1 MVDDYSTHEDE
12 PVERE
17 FDPNAITHDA
27 DTADNNW
34 LESNVSPKVDEWVGK
49 TIGQFQIIQI
59 IGSGGMGNVY
69 EARQMHPNRSVALKI
84 VKSAAATPIT
94 LQRFEM
100 ESEMLA
106 RFQHP
111 GIAQVYDSGHQM
123 QGDILLPFF
132 VMEYVLGSR
141 SITDY
146 AEDEHLSREGRL
158 ELLLLVFNAVQYGHG
173 RGVIHRDLKPS
184 NILITTAGM
193 PKVID
198 FGVALRSDS
207 DEIETTIT
215 STGRFVGTLQWASPE
230 QCGDDPHDVDIRT
243 DVYSLGVI
251 MYQLIVGE
259 LPYSMKGIP
268 LYRAPIVV
276 RETKPVPPRSIDP
289 TIPVDVEQIIAKA
302 LRKDRKL
309 RYESVA
315 ELAMDVRRF
324 LSNEPIHAKPPSKL
338 RQLKLYAKRN
348 QLKFKAGIVVFLAL
362 ILGVTGLVWGLVES
376 EKRSKELQRLYV
388 TAKSATR
395 TAERR
400 AYTATIGAAQVA
412 IANNSWLM
420 ARHHL
425 DSTDRGYRGWEWNY
439 LRRFVDHSIGVWPV
453 GDRPNILATSP
464 NGESVAVAFE
474 GVRIGIIDEKREVLR
489 TIQMSDRVSTLAFTG
504 DGALLVV
511 GMSNGVI
518 AIVDTKDNTL
528 LAFTDEVPSVES
540 IAPTNSDYFATG
552 HSDGIVRIWKTD
564 GTLLRTINTG
574 NGTILSIAYDSTG
587 TQLAIGKTDGVVQI
601 WNESRSEF
609 QMHQEAHE
617 DAVYDLIFLENG
629 KLVSVGGDGV
639 MEVWDPDTK
648 NLLNKIQVNS
658 DAIFSVTEVDGTV
671 ATAGQDGIIRIWS
684 TSDFALLDELV
695 GHDDWIWSIES
706 VGDNR
711 LASVSRDG
719 DIRWWSSELLI
730 SSTARTLG
738 KLPASDI
745 AFVFDAKLAVVSEFD
760 SDVQLLDFVTG
771 ESKILR
777 SVTNDELTIVK
788 HVPTTSMLVT
798 GDVRGNVRLWDTDLM
813 LQTSLVGICDGQI
826 SSLAV
831 SEFGKFIAA
840 GTLSGGIYVWDMQ
853 SNQLVLDYVVSNAN
867 VLSMTF
873 GSKAN
878 TIFVSTS
885 RDAVIALAIK
895 PKQELWRKESSI
907 DVMVLEYLSNSNVLL
922 AASPNNTIEL
932 LDVSDGS
939 VLQTANAKGATLR
952 DVAVFPDENRFV
964 TVLTDGTVS
973 VWDASFLYLI
983 ASFSSS
989 ESADCIGVSSDGTIV
1004 SVGGGGSEINF
1015 MDGLSRNARLI
1026 KREQ

>member
-1 MVDDYSTHEDE
+1 
-12 PVERE
+12 
-17 FDPNAITHDA
+17 
-27 DTADNNW
+27 
-34 LESNVSPKVDEWVGK
+34 
-49 TIGQFQIIQI
+49 
-59 IGSGGMGNVY
+59 
-69 EARQMHPNRSVALKI
+69 
-84 VKSAAATPIT
+84 
-94 LQRFEM
+94 
-100 ESEMLA
+100 
-106 RFQHP
+106 
-111 GIAQVYDSGHQM
+111 
-123 QGDILLPFF
+123 
-132 VMEYVLGSR
+132 
-141 SITDY
+141 
-146 AEDEHLSREGRL
+146 
-158 ELLLLVFNAVQYGHG
+158 
-173 RGVIHRDLKPS
+173 
-184 NILITTAGM
+184 
-193 PKVID
+193 
-198 FGVALRSDS
+198 
-207 DEIETTIT
+207 
-215 STGRFVGTLQWASPE
+215 
-230 QCGDDPHDVDIRT
+230 
-243 DVYSLGVI
+243 
-251 MYQLIVGE
+251 
-259 LPYSMKGIP
+259 
-268 LYRAPIVV
+268 
-276 RETKPVPPRSIDP
+276 
-289 TIPVDVEQIIAKA
+289 
-302 LRKDRKL
+302 
-309 RYESVA
+309 
-315 ELAMDVRRF
+315 
-324 LSNEPIHAKPPSKL
+324 
-338 RQLKLYAKRN
+338 
-348 QLKFKAGIVVFLAL
+348 
-362 ILGVTGLVWGLVES
+362 
-376 EKRSKELQRLYV
+376 
-388 TAKSATR
+388 
-395 TAERR
+395 
-400 AYTATIGAAQVA
+400 
-412 IANNSWLM
+412 
-420 ARHHL
+420 
-425 DSTDRGYRGWEWNY
+425 
-439 LRRFVDHSIGVWPV
+439 
-453 GDRPNILATSP
+453 
-464 NGESVAVAFE
+464 
-474 GVRIGIIDEKREVLR
+474 
-489 TIQMSDRVSTLAFTG
+489 
-504 DGALLVV
+504 
-511 GMSNGVI
+511 
-518 AIVDTKDNTL
+518 
-528 LAFTDEVPSVES
+528 
-540 IAPTNSDYFATG
+540 
-552 HSDGIVRIWKTD
+552 
-564 GTLLRTINTG
+564 
-574 NGTILSIAYDSTG
+574 
-587 TQLAIGKTDGVVQI
+587 
-601 WNESRSEF
+601 
-609 QMHQEAHE
+609 
-617 DAVYDLIFLENG
+617 
-629 KLVSVGGDGV
+629 
-639 MEVWDPDTK
+639 
-648 NLLNKIQVNS
+648 QVNS